1 VSRPVRVLIVDGIRK
16 DRALF
21 LRAMRREFSAPEAV
35 EIAGAAALEQAL
47 CGDPADVV
55 ITEYRL
61 RWTDGLKA
69 ARSVKVRWATCP
81 VVIFTRT
88 GAKGLPSGR

>member
-1 VSRPVRVLIVDGIRK
+1 LMASGRTGPCSCGQCAGNSPRWRRWKSQGQRRWSRRFAE
-16 DRALF
+16 RA
-21 LRAMRREFSAPEAV
+21 
-35 EIAGAAALEQAL
+35 
-47 CGDPADVV
+47 ADVV